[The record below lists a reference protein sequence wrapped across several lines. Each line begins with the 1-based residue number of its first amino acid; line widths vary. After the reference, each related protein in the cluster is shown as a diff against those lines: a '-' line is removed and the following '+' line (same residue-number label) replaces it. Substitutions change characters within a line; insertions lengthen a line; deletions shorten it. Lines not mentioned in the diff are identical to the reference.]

1 MSSTDTNAVL
11 HFDETVAPLARPTT
25 PEVEAILGVP
35 IRLLDHGFVRLVD
48 YLGDDAAIV
57 QAARVSYGLGTKKRS
72 EDHALIRYLM
82 RHRHTS
88 PFEMVET
95 KFHIKAPIFV
105 ARQWLR
111 HRTACLAGD
120 TVLSFNLPGRGAQP
134 HQGMAIAQFHRLWEQ
149 SASHAPLRE
158 RLCALPLR
166 MCDER
171 TGEIR
176 QTQVTGIWQTGVKP
190 VFKVTL
196 ANGKSLKMTK
206 DHRCLTEAGWLTLE
220 QATGLRRDAA
230 GAVVWERDAPALA
243 TNGVPAHRSAE
254 WLGAQLGAGR
264 GVAAIAA
271 EAGVTTRTA
280 RKWLRLH
287 GLDATVALAEGATQ
301 PAAHR
306 RPRTTRLFR
315 GWSRIVAIADA
326 GEEMTYDLSVAGPYH
341 NFVANGVIVHNSVN
355 EISARYSLLP
365 EELYIPEDAQI
376 SFQSADNKQGRST
389 VEVPDELRERV
400 RALLLAGQRESYA
413 GYQELVD
420 AEIARE
426 LARIALPVSIY
437 TEWYWKLNL
446 HNLFHFLSLRLDA
459 HAQYEIRI
467 YAEAI
472 GLIAQ
477 RLTPVAY
484 KAFVDYQRDAA
495 LLSGPERAIVAKALR
510 GEPIEA
516 EDWQRIGK
524 RERAEF
530 ARKFGLDESVVPTS
544 VAPGA
549 AQGGGN
555 GHAG

>member
-1 MSSTDTNAVL
+1 MSSTETSAAL
-11 HFDETVAPLARPTT
+11 HFDATVAPLARPTT

-120 TVLSFNLPGRGAQP
+120 AVLGFALPDEAQRGTRRRR
-134 HQGMAIAQFHRLWEQ
+134 GITIAQFHHLWH
-149 SASHAPLRE
+149 AGADAPLRE
-158 RLCALPLR
+158 RLGALPLR

-176 QTQVTGIWQTGVKP
+176 QTRVTDIWQTGTKP

-196 ANGKSLKMTK
+196 ENGNTLKMTK

-220 QATGLRRDAA
+220 EATGVRRDAA
-230 GAVVWERDAPALA
+230 GEVRWERAAPALA
-243 TNGVPAHRSAE
+243 TNGVPAYQSAE
-254 WLGAQLGAGR
+254 WRDAQWRAGRSIAVGAG
-264 GVAAIAA
+264 
-271 EAGVTTRTA
+271 EAG
-280 RKWLRLH
+280 
-287 GLDATVALAEGATQ
+287 ATPLYRA
-301 PAAHR
+301 
-306 RPRTTRLFR
+306 
-315 GWSRIVAIADA
+315 WSRIVGIADA
-326 GEEMTYDLSVAGPYH
+326 GEELTYDLAVAGPYH
-341 NFVANGVIVHNSVN
+341 NFVANGFIVHNSVN

-365 EELYIPEDAQI
+365 EELYIPDDAQI
-376 SFQSADNKQGRST
+376 SFQSADNKQGRSA
-389 VEVPDELRERV
+389 VAVPEELRERV

-426 LARIALPVSIY
+426 LARIALPVAIY

-484 KAFVDYQRDAA
+484 KAFIDYQREAT
-495 LLSGPERAIVAKALR
+495 LVSGPERAIVAKALR
-510 GEPIEA
+510 GEPIA
-516 EDWQRIGK
+516 PEDWQRIGK

-530 ARKFGLDESVVPTS
+530 ARKFGLDEGVVPTG
-544 VAPGA
+544 GA
-549 AQGGGN
+549 ASAAKGGSN
-555 GHAG
+555 GH